1 LNFVEL
7 SDSTMPSAK
16 SEIVLKFS
24 ELPQAKPLPD
34 KKVGVELTD
43 QNGIAFTAILNAKS
57 WRKAEANA
65 AGFEMWAGAI
75 SGKLGKGSQGLEIVD
90 AGIDKHKRLLL
101 PVSLPEGDAHAFDA
115 TLVLT
120 SGREIPISIL
130 SRREAPPTN

>member
-1 LNFVEL
+1 M
-7 SDSTMPSAK
+7 SRAK

-65 AGFEMWAGAI
+65 AEFEMWAGAI
-75 SGKLGKGSQGLEIVD
+75 SGKLSQGSQGLEIAD
-90 AGIDKHKRLLL
+90 AGIQIFEKKSK
-101 PVSLPEGDAHAFDA
+101 P
-115 TLVLT
+115 
-120 SGREIPISIL
+120 
-130 SRREAPPTN
+130 APSESVGAET

>member
-1 LNFVEL
+1 MVRLGFSGGDLGCCERIPLQIFSQIDLKLELVEL
-7 SDSTMPSAK
+7 SDSTMSSAK

-24 ELPQAKPLPD
+24 ELPQAKSLPD

-90 AGIDKHKRLLL
+90 AGIQIFEKVRF
-101 PVSLPEGDAHAFDA
+101 VESE
-115 TLVLT
+115 
-120 SGREIPISIL
+120 
-130 SRREAPPTN
+130 SR

>member
-1 LNFVEL
+1 M
-7 SDSTMPSAK
+7 STAK

-65 AGFEMWAGAI
+65 AEFEMWAGAI
-75 SGKLGKGSQGLEIVD
+75 SGKLSQGSQGLEIAD
-90 AGIDKHKRLLL
+90 AGIQIFEKK
-101 PVSLPEGDAHAFDA
+101 PKPASSESVGEE
-115 TLVLT
+115 T
-120 SGREIPISIL
+120 
-130 SRREAPPTN
+130 

>member
-1 LNFVEL
+1 
-7 SDSTMPSAK
+7 MPSAK

-34 KKVGVELTD
+34 KKVEVELTD

-90 AGIDKHKRLLL
+90 AGIQIFEKK
-101 PVSLPEGDAHAFDA
+101 PKTAPEGSVGEE
-115 TLVLT
+115 T
-120 SGREIPISIL
+120 
-130 SRREAPPTN
+130 

>member
-1 LNFVEL
+1 M
-7 SDSTMPSAK
+7 STAK

-75 SGKLGKGSQGLEIVD
+75 SGKLSKGSQGLEIVD
-90 AGIDKHKRLLL
+90 AGVQIFEKKQKPSPSD
-101 PVSLPEGDAHAFDA
+101 PVGED
-115 TLVLT
+115 T
-120 SGREIPISIL
+120 
-130 SRREAPPTN
+130 

>member
-1 LNFVEL
+1 
-7 SDSTMPSAK
+7 MPTAK

-90 AGIDKHKRLLL
+90 AGIQIFEKKPKPSPEE
-101 PVSLPEGDAHAFDA
+101 PVGEE
-115 TLVLT
+115 T
-120 SGREIPISIL
+120 
-130 SRREAPPTN
+130 

>member
-1 LNFVEL
+1 M
-7 SDSTMPSAK
+7 STAK

-65 AGFEMWAGAI
+65 AEFEI
-75 SGKLGKGSQGLEIVD
+75 
-90 AGIDKHKRLLL
+90 
-101 PVSLPEGDAHAFDA
+101 
-115 TLVLT
+115 LVA
-120 SGREIPISIL
+120 S
-130 SRREAPPTN
+130 